1 MSAAAPVE
9 PCLVRWFTLG
19 HDVEPVDRLS
29 STIRPSFVCTLRL
42 RPAPH
47 KRGRHHD
54 LHISISRTLRE
65 LQLLVRAGE
74 TVTDTQGRGRIE
86 TLSPSVL
93 VISDRSGRHEWT
105 DAGVAIIRQRQSDSL
120 GNGALIG
127 LAVGAG
133 LGLAGGLATA
143 EAGGDDAGWVAMAT
157 LVYGG
162 LGASI
167 GVGIDALIRRDSVI
181 FHSATVRPQVT
192 LLPMLTPTRQ
202 GIRLSVRF

>member
-1 MSAAAPVE
+1 MRGVMRGIVVATALMSCAPTA
-9 PCLVRWFTLG
+9 RAQG
-19 HDVEPVDRLS
+19 IAS
-29 STIRPSFVCTLRL
+29 
-42 RPAPH
+42 
-47 KRGRHHD
+47 
-54 LHISISRTLRE
+54 TLRE

-74 TVTDTQGRGRIE
+74 TVTVTDTQGREVHGRIE

-105 DAGVAIIRQRQSDSL
+105 DADVAIIRQRQSDSL

-133 LGLAGGLATA
+133 LGLAGGIATA

-167 GVGIDALIRRDSVI
+167 GVGIDALIRRESVI
-181 FHSATVRPQVT
+181 FHSATPRPQVT

-202 GIRLSVRF
+202 GILLSVRF